1 LSTESRHPATQQ
13 IMRWFSYEH
22 LPAGTPR
29 HVSAMCAA
37 MAGELLRE
45 LPDGPELTAGL
56 RKLLEAKDCFV
67 RAAIDAGIAR
77 TADAG
82 AEVRE

>member
-1 LSTESRHPATQQ
+1 MNTESRHPATQE
-13 IMRWFSYEH
+13 IMQWFSYEH

-45 LPDGPELTAGL
+45 LPDNPELTVGL
-56 RKLLEAKDCFV
+56 RKIMEAKDCFV
-67 RAAIDAGIAR
+67 RAAI
-77 TADAG
+77 
-82 AEVRE
+82 EVDRS

>member
-1 LSTESRHPATQQ
+1 VSAVAADDRHPATQQ
-13 IMRWFSYEH
+13 VTRWFDYEH
-22 LPAGTPR
+22 LPQGTAR

-67 RAAIDAGIAR
+67 RAAIAG
-77 TADAG
+77 T
-82 AEVRE
+82 

>member
-1 LSTESRHPATQQ
+1 MTAIDASNRHPGTQQ
-13 IMRWFSYEH
+13 ITRWFDYEH

-37 MAGELLRE
+37 MVIELLKE
-45 LPDGPELTAGL
+45 IEDGPELTAGL

-67 RAAIDAGIAR
+67 RAAIASQETPA
-77 TADAG
+77 
-82 AEVRE
+82 

>member
-1 LSTESRHPATQQ
+1 MTAIDASNRHPATQQ
-13 IMRWFSYEH
+13 VTRWFDYEH

-45 LPDGPELTAGL
+45 IEDGPELTAGL
-56 RKLLEAKDCFV
+56 RKLLEAKDCLV
-67 RAAIDAGIAR
+67 RAAIATQEIR
-77 TADAG
+77 Q
-82 AEVRE
+82 